1 MTFYDFLWEAVRN
14 PQLIVTYANEVGVS
28 PTPPPKE
35 FYQRLRYVAELVVVV
50 LEKEKDDDVFWLR
63 RCLEA
68 KRFYN
73 EARQD
78 LALIGDFLPEFKLC

>member
-14 PQLIVTYANEVGVS
+14 PQLIVTYAKDVGVS
-28 PTPPPKE
+28 PPPPPQE

-50 LEKEKDDDVFWLR
+50 LEREKGDDLFWLR
-63 RCLEA
+63 RCVEA

-78 LALIGDFLPEFKLC
+78 LAVVGHIIPEFGLC